1 MSNLFNLPRWVIAIV
16 FVVLAVLIV
25 IPAVTS

>member
-1 MSNLFNLPRWVIAIV
+1 MSDFFNLPRWVIAIV
-16 FVVLAVLIV
+16 FVVLAVLIA

>member
-1 MSNLFNLPRWVIAIV
+1 MNDFFNLPHWVIAIV
-16 FVVLAVLIV
+16 FVVLAVLIA